1 MKATIKFLL
10 RLFAVLAGI
19 KERGKRLPDSPERIL
34 LLMCHWIGD
43 TFWAMQ
49 VIPAIR
55 KRHPDAEILVGVK
68 ESGRALFTGLL
79 PENAILIFNGITSDL
94 TREHFSLRRF
104 VKDVSTARKRKPEIV
119 IDTMGN
125 RYSALFAFLS
135 GADATIG
142 PEPADEFADLYSIR
156 VPLSRMPSRHL
167 ICKPAVIASPLTGYD
182 GSTEIV
188 PFPVKSALPDDAVFR
203 KWNPFPEKP
212 LAMLLP
218 GAGWKRKQWS
228 AARFRELAERLEQNG
243 FRILLSGGPNEQ
255 ALCNEIAAGIQDCA
269 ILPPSL
275 EEFASFNNGLILVT
289 GPTGSGKSTTIASL
303 IDYINATTAKHI
315 VTIEDPVEFI
325 FSNKKSI
332 VSQRQLLIDTP
343 SFADGIKYALRQDP
357 DVIFIGEI
365 RDRET
370 VEAALK
376 AAETGH
382 LVVSTIHTNDS
393 VQTVGRIINLFKPEE
408 RHFVR
413 SQIAATLRGT
423 IAQKL
428 LPTADGSARVPAAE
442 ILVVTPTVKDFINKD
457 ELDQV
462 YELVKK
468 GSFNNMTTMNM
479 SIFKLFSEGIISQ
492 ETALANSDNR
502 NELEQMMRGIYYG
515 TGANKSSSSS

>member
-1 MKATIKFLL
+1 MKEEEIMSNDFYIEDFL
-10 RLFAVLAGI
+10 RQAVSVGASDAHICEG
-19 KERGKRLPDSPERIL
+19 ER
-34 LLMCHWIGD
+34 
-43 TFWAMQ
+43 
-49 VIPAIR
+49 PAIR
-55 KRHPDAEILVGVK
+55 V
-68 ESGRALFTGLL
+68 SGQIMRINL
-79 PENAILIFNGITSDL
+79 P
-94 TREHFSLRRF
+94 
-104 VKDVSTARKRKPEIV
+104 
-119 IDTMGN
+119 
-125 RYSALFAFLS
+125 
-135 GADATIG
+135 
-142 PEPADEFADLYSIR
+142 
-156 VPLSRMPSRHL
+156 
-167 ICKPAVIASPLTGYD
+167 PLTPEDMEFVIKTVSPSHLKDRITRFFDIDFSY
-182 GSTEIV
+182 EI
-188 PFPVKSALPDDAVFR
+188 
-203 KWNPFPEKP
+203 
-212 LAMLLP
+212 P
-218 GAGWKRKQWS
+218 GCS
-228 AARFRELAERLEQNG
+228 RFRVNMSRQLGKTSMVIR
-243 FRILLSGGPNEQ
+243 
-255 ALCNEIAAGIQDCA
+255 A
-269 ILPPSL
+269 IPYYIKSFTDLGLPPSL

-428 LPTADGSARVPAAE
+428 IPTADGSARVPAAE

-479 SIFKLFSEGIISQ
+479 SIFKLYTDGIISQ
-492 ETALANSDNR
+492 ETALAYSDNR

-515 TGANKSSSSS
+515 TGANKSASSSS

>member
-1 MKATIKFLL
+1 MLKNLCKTKKYANIILKEEENMSNDFYIEDFL
-10 RLFAVLAGI
+10 RQAVSVGASDAHISEG
-19 KERGKRLPDSPERIL
+19 ER
-34 LLMCHWIGD
+34 
-43 TFWAMQ
+43 
-49 VIPAIR
+49 PAIR
-55 KRHPDAEILVGVK
+55 VSGQIMRINLPPLTPEDMEFVIKTVSPSHLKDRITRFFDIDFSYEIPGCSRFRVNMSRQLGKTSMVI
-68 ESGRALFTGLL
+68 RAIPYYIKSFTDLGL
-79 PENAILIFNGITSDL
+79 PE
-94 TREHFSLRRF
+94 SLQ
-104 VKDVSTARKRKPEIV
+104 
-119 IDTMGN
+119 
-125 RYSALFAFLS
+125 
-135 GADATIG
+135 
-142 PEPADEFADLYSIR
+142 EFA
-156 VPLSRMPSRHL
+156 
-167 ICKPAVIASPLTGYD
+167 T
-182 GSTEIV
+182 
-188 PFPVKSALPDDAVFR
+188 
-203 KWNPFPEKP
+203 
-212 LAMLLP
+212 
-218 GAGWKRKQWS
+218 
-228 AARFRELAERLEQNG
+228 
-243 FRILLSGGPNEQ
+243 
-255 ALCNEIAAGIQDCA
+255 
-269 ILPPSL
+269 
-275 EEFASFNNGLILVT
+275 FNNGLILVT

-413 SQIAATLRGT
+413 TQIAATLRGT

-428 LPTADGSARVPAAE
+428 IPTADGSSRVPAAE

-479 SIFKLFSEGIISQ
+479 SIFKLYTDGIISQ
-492 ETALANSDNR
+492 EVALAYSDNR

-515 TGANKSSSSS
+515 TGSNKSSSPS

>member
-1 MKATIKFLL
+1 MKEEEIMSNDFYIEDFL
-10 RLFAVLAGI
+10 RQAVSVGASDAHICEG
-19 KERGKRLPDSPERIL
+19 ER
-34 LLMCHWIGD
+34 
-43 TFWAMQ
+43 
-49 VIPAIR
+49 PAIR
-55 KRHPDAEILVGVK
+55 VSGQIMRINLPPLIPEDMEFVIKTVSPSHLKDRITRFFDIDFSYEI
-68 ESGRALFTGLL
+68 
-79 PENAILIFNGITSDL
+79 
-94 TREHFSLRRF
+94 
-104 VKDVSTARKRKPEIV
+104 
-119 IDTMGN
+119 
-125 RYSALFAFLS
+125 
-135 GADATIG
+135 
-142 PEPADEFADLYSIR
+142 
-156 VPLSRMPSRHL
+156 
-167 ICKPAVIASPLTGYD
+167 
-182 GSTEIV
+182 
-188 PFPVKSALPDDAVFR
+188 
-203 KWNPFPEKP
+203 
-212 LAMLLP
+212 P
-218 GAGWKRKQWS
+218 GCS
-228 AARFRELAERLEQNG
+228 RFRVNMSRQLGKTSMVIR
-243 FRILLSGGPNEQ
+243 
-255 ALCNEIAAGIQDCA
+255 A
-269 ILPPSL
+269 IPYYIKSFTDLGLPPSL

-423 IAQKL
+423 ITQKL
-428 LPTADGSARVPAAE
+428 IPTADGSARVPAAE

-479 SIFKLFSEGIISQ
+479 SIFKLYTDGIISQ
-492 ETALANSDNR
+492 ETALAYSDNR

-515 TGANKSSSSS
+515 TGANKSASSSS

>member
-1 MKATIKFLL
+1 MLKNLCKTKKYVNIILKEEENMSNEFYIEDFL
-10 RLFAVLAGI
+10 RQAVSVGASDAHISEG
-19 KERGKRLPDSPERIL
+19 ER
-34 LLMCHWIGD
+34 
-43 TFWAMQ
+43 
-49 VIPAIR
+49 PAIR
-55 KRHPDAEILVGVK
+55 VSGQIMRINLPPLTAEDMEFVIKTVSPSHLKDRITRFFDIDFSYEIPGCSRFRVNMSRQLGKTSMVI
-68 ESGRALFTGLL
+68 RAIPYYIKSFTDLGL
-79 PENAILIFNGITSDL
+79 PE
-94 TREHFSLRRF
+94 SLQ
-104 VKDVSTARKRKPEIV
+104 
-119 IDTMGN
+119 
-125 RYSALFAFLS
+125 
-135 GADATIG
+135 
-142 PEPADEFADLYSIR
+142 EFA
-156 VPLSRMPSRHL
+156 
-167 ICKPAVIASPLTGYD
+167 T
-182 GSTEIV
+182 
-188 PFPVKSALPDDAVFR
+188 
-203 KWNPFPEKP
+203 
-212 LAMLLP
+212 
-218 GAGWKRKQWS
+218 
-228 AARFRELAERLEQNG
+228 
-243 FRILLSGGPNEQ
+243 
-255 ALCNEIAAGIQDCA
+255 
-269 ILPPSL
+269 
-275 EEFASFNNGLILVT
+275 FNNGLILVT

-315 VTIEDPVEFI
+315 ITIEDPVEFI

-413 SQIAATLRGT
+413 TQIAATLRGT

-428 LPTADGSARVPAAE
+428 IPTADGSSRVPAAE

-468 GSFNNMTTMNM
+468 GSFNNMPTMNM
-479 SIFKLFSEGIISQ
+479 SIFKLYTDGIISQ
-492 ETALANSDNR
+492 EVALAYSDNR

-515 TGANKSSSSS
+515 TGKQTSSS